1 MILEPLSLPGK
12 PENISQIMDFVAWAA
27 SAAGLD
33 ESAAYRLSLAVDEI
47 ATNIVVHGYG
57 DAGLA
62 GNLTVWADINN
73 ELKIFLEDTGA
84 PFDPRKAPRPENLDQ
99 PLEERGD
106 GGLGIYLA
114 LWGVDD
120 FAYERVGWTNRCIFV
135 MTRPD
140 PDATAGE
147 ITPSSAL

>member
-12 PENISQIMDFVAWAA
+12 PENISQIMDFVTWSAA
-27 SAAGLD
+27 AAGLD
-33 ESAAYRLSLAVDEI
+33 EASAYRLSLAVDEI

-57 DAGLA
+57 DAGLS
-62 GNLTVWADINN
+62 GNLTVWADIDDQ
-73 ELKIFLEDTGA
+73 LKIYLEDTGE
-84 PFDPRKAPRPENLDQ
+84 PFDPRQAPRPGNLDQ

-120 FAYERVGWTNRCIFV
+120 FAYERVGGANRCIFV
-135 MTRPD
+135 MDRPD
-140 PDATAGE
+140 HSIAAGRMDS
-147 ITPSSAL
+147 PRA

>member
-12 PENISQIMDFVAWAA
+12 PENISQIMDFVTWLAA
-27 SAAGLD
+27 AAGLD
-33 ESAAYRLSLAVDEI
+33 EAAIYRLSLAVDEI

-57 DAGLA
+57 DSGRF
-62 GNLTVWADINN
+62 GNLTIWADVG
-73 ELKIFLEDTGA
+73 ERLKIYLEDTGE
-84 PFDPRKAPRPENLDQ
+84 PFDPRQAPQPQNLDQ

-120 FAYERVGWTNRCIFV
+120 FSYERVGDANRSIFV
-135 MTRPD
+135 MERPGR
-140 PDATAGE
+140 PPAPPTSPRGA
-147 ITPSSAL
+147 

>member
-12 PENISQIMDFVAWAA
+12 PENISQIMDFVTWSAA
-27 SAAGLD
+27 AAGLD
-33 ESAAYRLSLAVDEI
+33 EAAAYRLSLAVDEI

-57 DAGLA
+57 DTGRS
-62 GNLTVWADINN
+62 GNLTIWADIDDQ
-73 ELKIFLEDTGA
+73 LKIYLEDTGE
-84 PFDPRKAPRPENLDQ
+84 PFDPREAPRPQNLDQ

-120 FAYERVGWTNRCIFV
+120 FAYECVGDVNRCTFI
-135 MTRPD
+135 MERPD
-140 PDATAGE
+140 RSPTTGRL
-147 ITPSSAL
+147 TPSSAS